1 VAGSLAT
8 YPHSLAFFNVWAGGP
23 RAGHRFMLH
32 SSLDWGQDLKRLQ
45 RWQETNNRQITLAYY
60 GVVDPQSLGVKYL
73 PSDELMPL
81 RPGWYAISINTLTGV
96 DDHCH
101 GSFSNHHAILRSLCR
116 YLRGRPPNELVGYSI
131 YLFDL
136 DANDLDEAEWAQP
149 NLGK

>member
-1 VAGSLAT
+1 
-8 YPHSLAFFNVWAGGP
+8 
-23 RAGHRFMLH
+23 MLH

-101 GSFSNHHAILRSLCR
+101 GSFSNHRAILRSLCR

-136 DANDLDEAEWAQP
+136 DANDLDEAEWAQAK
-149 NLGK
+149 LEK